1 MKTTSPTINFNHA
14 HYIDVLRA
22 KHARSDAEGAKAT
35 RYTARTLSALVGQIN
50 ERFMAR
56 FKEAV

>member
-1 MKTTSPTINFNHA
+1 MKVNTHTRFNVA

-22 KHARSDAEGAKAT
+22 KHARSDAEGAQAT
-35 RYTARTLSALVGQIN
+35 QYTPRSISALVGQIN